1 MCWVG
6 SLGGQAE
13 PSWLGLLLTPGGTS
27 GAQSSRWIIALPW
40 LERKSPTWRMHWVP
54 WHNTESFLPKTRN
67 KRQSLNKT
75 WPNTESLLLH
85 LLMIHY
91 WLDDCFKVL
100 NEFKLNLLTVT
111 QSFSKFTSYIF
122 TMELNVPLCCR
133 MTNFVAV
140 SNFKLLNR
148 CSVSLHWITQIVSKD
163 YCLSS
168 LLFCIT
174 NKNIFSF
181 SPIFFQNNS
190 ISFKRSLKWVLKKM
204 MEYYCTVSS
213 SQDMITEDI
222 FEAASL
228 CNVRAANIPKENPTQ

>member
-1 MCWVG
+1 MWWVG
-6 SLGGQAE
+6 SLGGSGWALLDCRASGMLNTNPNPAPE
-13 PSWLGLLLTPGGTS
+13 PWGNIRSTKQQMDPCCDMAWEEKSNLEDAMSPLT
-27 GAQSSRWIIALPW
+27 WH
-40 LERKSPTWRMHWVP
+40 RKFPPKISP
-54 WHNTESFLPKTRN
+54 KIRN

-75 WPNTESLLLH
+75 WPNIESLLLH

-111 QSFSKFTSYIF
+111 WSFSKFTSYIF

-133 MTNFVAV
+133 MTNSVAV
-140 SNFKLLNR
+140 SNFKLQNR

-174 NKNIFSF
+174 NKNIFFFFSF
-181 SPIFFQNNS
+181 F
-190 ISFKRSLKWVLKKM
+190 L
-204 MEYYCTVSS
+204 E
-213 SQDMITEDI
+213 
-222 FEAASL
+222 
-228 CNVRAANIPKENPTQ
+228 

>member
-1 MCWVG
+1 MWWVG

-13 PSWLGLLLTPGGTS
+13 PSWTAEPQGCSTQTQTQLLSPGETS
-27 GAQSSRWIIALPW
+27 GAQSSRWILAVTW
-40 LERKSPTWRMHWVP
+40 LERKSPTWRMQWVP
-54 WHNTESFLPKTRN
+54 WHDTESFLPKSAQKLEI
-67 KRQSLNKT
+67 KRQRLNKT
-75 WPNTESLLLH
+75 WPNIESLLLH

-111 QSFSKFTSYIF
+111 WSFSKFTSYIF

-133 MTNFVAV
+133 MTNSVAV
-140 SNFKLLNR
+140 SNFKLQNR

-181 SPIFFQNNS
+181 SHFFRIIQF
-190 ISFKRSLKWVLKKM
+190 ILK
-204 MEYYCTVSS
+204 
-213 SQDMITEDI
+213 DH
-222 FEAASL
+222 
-228 CNVRAANIPKENPTQ
+228 